1 MENIFWVQRFSVEL
15 FYEPLGKENKSRKS
29 LNDENMSTL
38 YEEPSDN
45 LFIVNILLFIFKS
58 SYDVKDVDVTKQV
71 VAGCNSK

>member
-15 FYEPLGKENKSRKS
+15 FYEPLGEENKSRKS

-45 LFIVNILLFIFKS
+45 LFIVNILFFIFKS

>member
-15 FYEPLGKENKSRKS
+15 FYELLGEENKSRKS

-58 SYDVKDVDVTKQV
+58 SYGVKDVDVTKQV